1 MDVLSNFDVS
11 LESEKPVSGC
21 TSPKAISPSFGK
33 GVLKSVN
40 RIQRVKDKIVAR
52 EDRGYNKTDQK
63 SNNLIILKRMLWSYH
78 LVIRKSCIHRLGKK
92 LPFTVY

>member
-40 RIQRVKDKIVAR
+40 RIQRVKDNMV
-52 EDRGYNKTDQK
+52 
-63 SNNLIILKRMLWSYH
+63 LK
-78 LVIRKSCIHRLGKK
+78 
-92 LPFTVY
+92 